1 MRIFLSLQIAEWLN
15 TKINS
20 GKILHKTCNFERDA
34 DACPQHM
41 ETTGYSNERTEDEKR
56 LLEANKKLE
65 RQVFSWT
72 R

>member
-1 MRIFLSLQIAEWLN
+1 
-15 TKINS
+15 
-20 GKILHKTCNFERDA
+20 
-34 DACPQHM
+34 M